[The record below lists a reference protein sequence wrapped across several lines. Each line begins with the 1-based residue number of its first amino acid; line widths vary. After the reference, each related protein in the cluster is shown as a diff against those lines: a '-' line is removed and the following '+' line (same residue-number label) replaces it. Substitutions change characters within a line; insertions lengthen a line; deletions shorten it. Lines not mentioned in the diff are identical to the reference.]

1 MHGIAVIKNIK
12 IYFINFAKCKSNPFN
27 DVNSDKALASF
38 ARQYYLAANFQLF
51 LSHASHLKNLNL
63 LFSVYLDGRHGRDV
77 N

>member
-38 ARQYYLAANFQLF
+38 AQQYYLAANFQLF
-51 LSHASHLKNLNL
+51 LSHASHLKNLKL
-63 LFSVYLDGRHGRDV
+63 SFPVYLCM
-77 N
+77 